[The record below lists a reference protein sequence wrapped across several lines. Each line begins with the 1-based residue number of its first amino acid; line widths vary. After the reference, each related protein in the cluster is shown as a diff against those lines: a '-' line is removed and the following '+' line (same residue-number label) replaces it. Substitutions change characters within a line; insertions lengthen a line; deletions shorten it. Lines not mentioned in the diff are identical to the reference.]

1 MLYAI
6 LMMCILH
13 QMTDTDFDLS
23 DPVAELCDKL
33 VASDSD
39 IFFPPTIMN
48 DSSDTGS

>member
-1 MLYAI
+1 
-6 LMMCILH
+6 
-13 QMTDTDFDLS
+13 MTDTDFDLS